1 MNKTG
6 IQQLITA
13 LLLILAQA
21 VVFDNICLFN
31 VAVPMVFVYI
41 IFKLP
46 VMLNVN
52 YVLTVGFITGLL
64 VDVFADTYGMNAL
77 ACTVTAMLRKPVL
90 RLYVPRGEDLS
101 STVPSFHSLGRA
113 TYLKYMLTMTLIYCT
128 LIFVI
133 EAFTFFNF
141 PLTIVR
147 ILASTALTMLLMMA
161 IDCLTAAR
169 HEKRL

>member
-6 IQQLITA
+6 IQQLITGLA
-13 LLLILAQA
+13 LILAQA

-31 VAVPMVFVYI
+31 MAVPMVFVYI

-52 YVLTVGFITGLL
+52 YVLTVGFLTGMAI
-64 VDVFADTYGMNAL
+64 DIFADTYGMNAL
-77 ACTVTAMLRKPVL
+77 ACTIVAMVRRPIL

-101 STVPSFHSLGRA
+101 ATVPSFRTLGQA
-113 TYLKYMLTMTLIYCT
+113 TYLKYLVTMTLIYCT

-133 EAFTFFNF
+133 EAFTFFYF
-141 PLTIVR
+141 TLTVVR
-147 ILASTALTMLLMMA
+147 ILSSTVLTTLLMVA
-161 IDCLTAAR
+161 IDCLTTPR